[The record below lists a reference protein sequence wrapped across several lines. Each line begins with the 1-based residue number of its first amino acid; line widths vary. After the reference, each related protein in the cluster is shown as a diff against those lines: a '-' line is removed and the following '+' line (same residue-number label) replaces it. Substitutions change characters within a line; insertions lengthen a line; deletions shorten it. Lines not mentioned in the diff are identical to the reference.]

1 MYFLMGTGN
10 GYEHIYCEY
19 FLSED
24 KGEYVSR
31 PYYTYLDYEAGETG
45 LPGYGLYYKFT
56 PAKAGTLKIT
66 VWVNKG
72 NRKTFVVKGS
82 TGVPLTPYV
91 DYVCDG
97 YVNGQNSNT
106 DQPKIDEE
114 TGEQAVDN
122 EGNPVWIQ
130 HPTYFTADEMPN
142 GVVFLPSP
150 PDTTSILFISDYA
163 QYMWGKTIRNTERG
177 QEAIDH
183 VVTSVSEM
191 AALFSKPFGMT
202 ISREATPAIYKMLLK
217 AIPTLRLSAVHP
229 KETYMRKRPYVR
241 MNETTPVPQ
250 EEEELRNSGSYPSG
264 HAIRGWGMALL
275 LAEINP
281 AAQDALLKLGYEW
294 GESRV
299 ILGYHWQTDV
309 DAAITLASASYA
321 RLHTSQEFLDDMAKA
336 REEYARLSK
345 NQAH

>member
-1 MYFLMGTGN
+1 MKRIL
-10 GYEHIYCEY
+10 
-19 FLSED
+19 
-24 KGEYVSR
+24 
-31 PYYTYLDYEAGETG
+31 
-45 LPGYGLYYKFT
+45 
-56 PAKAGTLKIT
+56 IT
-66 VWVNKG
+66 VFAAVIAAVN
-72 NRKTFVVKGS
+72 
-82 TGVPLTPYV
+82 
-91 DYVCDG
+91 
-97 YVNGQNSNT
+97 VNAQFRS
-106 DQPKIDEE
+106 
-114 TGEQAVDN
+114 
-122 EGNPVWIQ
+122 
-130 HPTYFTADEMPN
+130 TYFTADEMPN

-163 QYMWGKTIRNTERG
+163 LYMWGKTIRNTERG

-299 ILGYHWQTDV
+299 ILGYHWQTDI
-309 DAAITLASASYA
+309 DAAIALASASYA
-321 RLHTSQEFLDDMAKA
+321 RLHTSLEFLDDMAKA

-345 NQAH
+345 NQTR

>member
-1 MYFLMGTGN
+1 MKRILIALFAAV
-10 GYEHIYCEY
+10 I
-19 FLSED
+19 
-24 KGEYVSR
+24 
-31 PYYTYLDYEAGETG
+31 A
-45 LPGYGLYYKFT
+45 
-56 PAKAGTLKIT
+56 A
-66 VWVNKG
+66 VN
-72 NRKTFVVKGS
+72 
-82 TGVPLTPYV
+82 
-91 DYVCDG
+91 
-97 YVNGQNSNT
+97 VNAQFRS
-106 DQPKIDEE
+106 
-114 TGEQAVDN
+114 
-122 EGNPVWIQ
+122 
-130 HPTYFTADEMPN
+130 TYFTADEMPN

-202 ISREATPAIYKMLLK
+202 ISRETTPAIYKMLLK

-264 HAIRGWGMALL
+264 HTIRGWGMALL

>member
-1 MYFLMGTGN
+1 MKRILIALFAAVIAAIN
-10 GYEHIYCEY
+10 
-19 FLSED
+19 
-24 KGEYVSR
+24 
-31 PYYTYLDYEAGETG
+31 
-45 LPGYGLYYKFT
+45 
-56 PAKAGTLKIT
+56 
-66 VWVNKG
+66 VNAQF
-72 NRKTFVVKGS
+72 RS
-82 TGVPLTPYV
+82 
-91 DYVCDG
+91 
-97 YVNGQNSNT
+97 
-106 DQPKIDEE
+106 
-114 TGEQAVDN
+114 
-122 EGNPVWIQ
+122 
-130 HPTYFTADEMPN
+130 TYFTADEMPN

-202 ISREATPAIYKMLLK
+202 ISRETTPAIYKMLLK

-299 ILGYHWQTDV
+299 ILGYHWQTDI
-309 DAAITLASASYA
+309 DAAIALASASYA

-345 NQAH
+345 NQTR

>member
-1 MYFLMGTGN
+1 MKRIL
-10 GYEHIYCEY
+10 
-19 FLSED
+19 
-24 KGEYVSR
+24 
-31 PYYTYLDYEAGETG
+31 
-45 LPGYGLYYKFT
+45 
-56 PAKAGTLKIT
+56 IT
-66 VWVNKG
+66 VFAAVIAAVN
-72 NRKTFVVKGS
+72 
-82 TGVPLTPYV
+82 
-91 DYVCDG
+91 
-97 YVNGQNSNT
+97 VNAQFRS
-106 DQPKIDEE
+106 
-114 TGEQAVDN
+114 
-122 EGNPVWIQ
+122 
-130 HPTYFTADEMPN
+130 TYFTADEMPN

-202 ISREATPAIYKMLLK
+202 ISRETTPAIYKMLLK

-241 MNETTPVPQ
+241 MNETSPVPQ

-299 ILGYHWQTDV
+299 ILGYHWQTDI
-309 DAAITLASASYA
+309 DAAIALASASYA

-345 NQAH
+345 NQTR

>member
-1 MYFLMGTGN
+1 MKRIL
-10 GYEHIYCEY
+10 
-19 FLSED
+19 
-24 KGEYVSR
+24 
-31 PYYTYLDYEAGETG
+31 
-45 LPGYGLYYKFT
+45 
-56 PAKAGTLKIT
+56 IT
-66 VWVNKG
+66 VFAAVIAAVN
-72 NRKTFVVKGS
+72 
-82 TGVPLTPYV
+82 
-91 DYVCDG
+91 
-97 YVNGQNSNT
+97 VNAQFRS
-106 DQPKIDEE
+106 
-114 TGEQAVDN
+114 
-122 EGNPVWIQ
+122 
-130 HPTYFTADEMPN
+130 TYFTADEMPN

-264 HAIRGWGMALL
+264 HTIRGWGMALL

-299 ILGYHWQTDV
+299 ILGYHWQTDI
-309 DAAITLASASYA
+309 DAAIALASASYA

-345 NQAH
+345 NQAR

>member
-1 MYFLMGTGN
+1 MKRIL
-10 GYEHIYCEY
+10 
-19 FLSED
+19 
-24 KGEYVSR
+24 
-31 PYYTYLDYEAGETG
+31 
-45 LPGYGLYYKFT
+45 
-56 PAKAGTLKIT
+56 IT
-66 VWVNKG
+66 VFAAVIAAVN
-72 NRKTFVVKGS
+72 
-82 TGVPLTPYV
+82 
-91 DYVCDG
+91 
-97 YVNGQNSNT
+97 VNAQFRS
-106 DQPKIDEE
+106 
-114 TGEQAVDN
+114 
-122 EGNPVWIQ
+122 
-130 HPTYFTADEMPN
+130 TYFTADEMPN

-191 AALFSKPFGMT
+191 ATLFSKPFGMT

-299 ILGYHWQTDV
+299 ILGYHWQTDI
-309 DAAITLASASYA
+309 DAAIALASASYA
-321 RLHTSQEFLDDMAKA
+321 RLHTSQEFLDDIAKA

-345 NQAH
+345 NQTR

>member
-1 MYFLMGTGN
+1 MKRIL
-10 GYEHIYCEY
+10 
-19 FLSED
+19 
-24 KGEYVSR
+24 
-31 PYYTYLDYEAGETG
+31 
-45 LPGYGLYYKFT
+45 
-56 PAKAGTLKIT
+56 IT
-66 VWVNKG
+66 VFAAVIAAVN
-72 NRKTFVVKGS
+72 
-82 TGVPLTPYV
+82 
-91 DYVCDG
+91 
-97 YVNGQNSNT
+97 VNAQFRS
-106 DQPKIDEE
+106 
-114 TGEQAVDN
+114 
-122 EGNPVWIQ
+122 
-130 HPTYFTADEMPN
+130 TYFTADEMPN

-202 ISREATPAIYKMLLK
+202 ISRETTPAIYKMLLK

-299 ILGYHWQTDV
+299 ILGYHWQTDI
-309 DAAITLASASYA
+309 DAAIALASASYA

-345 NQAH
+345 NQTH

>member
-1 MYFLMGTGN
+1 MKRILIALFAAV
-10 GYEHIYCEY
+10 I
-19 FLSED
+19 
-24 KGEYVSR
+24 
-31 PYYTYLDYEAGETG
+31 A
-45 LPGYGLYYKFT
+45 
-56 PAKAGTLKIT
+56 A
-66 VWVNKG
+66 VN
-72 NRKTFVVKGS
+72 
-82 TGVPLTPYV
+82 
-91 DYVCDG
+91 
-97 YVNGQNSNT
+97 VNAQFRS
-106 DQPKIDEE
+106 
-114 TGEQAVDN
+114 
-122 EGNPVWIQ
+122 
-130 HPTYFTADEMPN
+130 TYFTADEMPN

-202 ISREATPAIYKMLLK
+202 ISRETTPAIYKMLLK

-264 HAIRGWGMALL
+264 HTIRGWGMALL

-299 ILGYHWQTDV
+299 ILGYHWQTDI
-309 DAAITLASASYA
+309 DAAIALASASYA

>member
-1 MYFLMGTGN
+1 MKRIL
-10 GYEHIYCEY
+10 
-19 FLSED
+19 
-24 KGEYVSR
+24 
-31 PYYTYLDYEAGETG
+31 
-45 LPGYGLYYKFT
+45 
-56 PAKAGTLKIT
+56 IT
-66 VWVNKG
+66 VFAAVIAAVN
-72 NRKTFVVKGS
+72 
-82 TGVPLTPYV
+82 
-91 DYVCDG
+91 
-97 YVNGQNSNT
+97 VNAQFRS
-106 DQPKIDEE
+106 
-114 TGEQAVDN
+114 
-122 EGNPVWIQ
+122 
-130 HPTYFTADEMPN
+130 TYFTADEMPN

-177 QEAIDH
+177 QEAIEH

-191 AALFSKPFGMT
+191 ATLFSKPFGMT

-299 ILGYHWQTDV
+299 ILGYHWQTDI
-309 DAAITLASASYA
+309 DAAIALASASYA

-345 NQAH
+345 NQTR

>member
-1 MYFLMGTGN
+1 MKRIL
-10 GYEHIYCEY
+10 
-19 FLSED
+19 
-24 KGEYVSR
+24 
-31 PYYTYLDYEAGETG
+31 
-45 LPGYGLYYKFT
+45 
-56 PAKAGTLKIT
+56 IT
-66 VWVNKG
+66 VFAAVIAAVN
-72 NRKTFVVKGS
+72 
-82 TGVPLTPYV
+82 
-91 DYVCDG
+91 
-97 YVNGQNSNT
+97 VNAQFRS
-106 DQPKIDEE
+106 
-114 TGEQAVDN
+114 
-122 EGNPVWIQ
+122 
-130 HPTYFTADEMPN
+130 TYFTADEMPN

-299 ILGYHWQTDV
+299 ILGYHWQTDI
-309 DAAITLASASYA
+309 DAAIALASASYA

-345 NQAH
+345 NQTR

>member
-1 MYFLMGTGN
+1 MKRILIALFAAV
-10 GYEHIYCEY
+10 I
-19 FLSED
+19 
-24 KGEYVSR
+24 
-31 PYYTYLDYEAGETG
+31 A
-45 LPGYGLYYKFT
+45 
-56 PAKAGTLKIT
+56 A
-66 VWVNKG
+66 VN
-72 NRKTFVVKGS
+72 
-82 TGVPLTPYV
+82 
-91 DYVCDG
+91 
-97 YVNGQNSNT
+97 VNAQFRS
-106 DQPKIDEE
+106 
-114 TGEQAVDN
+114 
-122 EGNPVWIQ
+122 
-130 HPTYFTADEMPN
+130 TYFTADEMPN

-299 ILGYHWQTDV
+299 ILGYHWQTDI
-309 DAAITLASASYA
+309 DAAIALASASYA

-345 NQAH
+345 NQAR

>member
-1 MYFLMGTGN
+1 MKRIL
-10 GYEHIYCEY
+10 
-19 FLSED
+19 
-24 KGEYVSR
+24 
-31 PYYTYLDYEAGETG
+31 
-45 LPGYGLYYKFT
+45 
-56 PAKAGTLKIT
+56 IT
-66 VWVNKG
+66 VFAAVIAAVN
-72 NRKTFVVKGS
+72 
-82 TGVPLTPYV
+82 
-91 DYVCDG
+91 
-97 YVNGQNSNT
+97 VNAQFRS
-106 DQPKIDEE
+106 
-114 TGEQAVDN
+114 
-122 EGNPVWIQ
+122 
-130 HPTYFTADEMPN
+130 TYFTADEMPN

-250 EEEELRNSGSYPSG
+250 EEEELRNSGSYHSG

-275 LAEINP
+275 LSEVNP
-281 AAQDALLKLGYEW
+281 AAQDALMRLGYEW
-294 GESRV
+294 GQSRV
-299 ILGYHWQTDV
+299 ILGYHWQSDV
-309 DAAITLASASYA
+309 NASIALASACYA
-321 RLHTSQEFLDDMAKA
+321 RLHTSKEFLDDMEKA
-336 REEYARLSK
+336 REEYERLSK
-345 NQAH
+345 NAQP

>member
-1 MYFLMGTGN
+1 MKRIL
-10 GYEHIYCEY
+10 
-19 FLSED
+19 
-24 KGEYVSR
+24 
-31 PYYTYLDYEAGETG
+31 
-45 LPGYGLYYKFT
+45 
-56 PAKAGTLKIT
+56 IT
-66 VWVNKG
+66 VFAAVIAAVN
-72 NRKTFVVKGS
+72 
-82 TGVPLTPYV
+82 
-91 DYVCDG
+91 
-97 YVNGQNSNT
+97 VNAQFRS
-106 DQPKIDEE
+106 
-114 TGEQAVDN
+114 
-122 EGNPVWIQ
+122 
-130 HPTYFTADEMPN
+130 TYFTADEMPN

-202 ISREATPAIYKMLLK
+202 ISREATPAIYKMRLK

-299 ILGYHWQTDV
+299 ILGYHWQTDI
-309 DAAITLASASYA
+309 DAAIALASASYA

-345 NQAH
+345 NQTR

>member
-1 MYFLMGTGN
+1 MKRIL
-10 GYEHIYCEY
+10 
-19 FLSED
+19 
-24 KGEYVSR
+24 
-31 PYYTYLDYEAGETG
+31 
-45 LPGYGLYYKFT
+45 
-56 PAKAGTLKIT
+56 IT
-66 VWVNKG
+66 VFAAVIAAVN
-72 NRKTFVVKGS
+72 
-82 TGVPLTPYV
+82 
-91 DYVCDG
+91 
-97 YVNGQNSNT
+97 VNAQFRS
-106 DQPKIDEE
+106 
-114 TGEQAVDN
+114 
-122 EGNPVWIQ
+122 
-130 HPTYFTADEMPN
+130 TYFTADEMPN

-163 QYMWGKTIRNTERG
+163 QYIWGKTIRNTERG

-191 AALFSKPFGMT
+191 ATLFSKPFGMT

-299 ILGYHWQTDV
+299 ILGYHWQTDI
-309 DAAITLASASYA
+309 DAAIALASASYA

-345 NQAH
+345 NQTR

>member
-1 MYFLMGTGN
+1 MKRIL
-10 GYEHIYCEY
+10 
-19 FLSED
+19 
-24 KGEYVSR
+24 
-31 PYYTYLDYEAGETG
+31 
-45 LPGYGLYYKFT
+45 
-56 PAKAGTLKIT
+56 IT
-66 VWVNKG
+66 VFAAVIAAVN
-72 NRKTFVVKGS
+72 
-82 TGVPLTPYV
+82 
-91 DYVCDG
+91 
-97 YVNGQNSNT
+97 VNAKFRS
-106 DQPKIDEE
+106 
-114 TGEQAVDN
+114 
-122 EGNPVWIQ
+122 
-130 HPTYFTADEMPN
+130 TYFTADEMPN

-299 ILGYHWQTDV
+299 ILGYHWQTDI
-309 DAAITLASASYA
+309 DAAIALASASYA

>member
-1 MYFLMGTGN
+1 MKRILIALFAAV
-10 GYEHIYCEY
+10 I
-19 FLSED
+19 
-24 KGEYVSR
+24 
-31 PYYTYLDYEAGETG
+31 A
-45 LPGYGLYYKFT
+45 
-56 PAKAGTLKIT
+56 A
-66 VWVNKG
+66 VN
-72 NRKTFVVKGS
+72 
-82 TGVPLTPYV
+82 
-91 DYVCDG
+91 
-97 YVNGQNSNT
+97 VNAQFRS
-106 DQPKIDEE
+106 
-114 TGEQAVDN
+114 
-122 EGNPVWIQ
+122 
-130 HPTYFTADEMPN
+130 TYFTADEMPN

-163 QYMWGKTIRNTERG
+163 QYMWGKSIRNTERG

-299 ILGYHWQTDV
+299 ILGYHWQTDI
-309 DAAITLASASYA
+309 DAAIALASASYA

>member
-1 MYFLMGTGN
+1 MKRIL
-10 GYEHIYCEY
+10 
-19 FLSED
+19 
-24 KGEYVSR
+24 
-31 PYYTYLDYEAGETG
+31 
-45 LPGYGLYYKFT
+45 
-56 PAKAGTLKIT
+56 IT
-66 VWVNKG
+66 VFAAVIAAVN
-72 NRKTFVVKGS
+72 
-82 TGVPLTPYV
+82 
-91 DYVCDG
+91 
-97 YVNGQNSNT
+97 VNAQFRS
-106 DQPKIDEE
+106 
-114 TGEQAVDN
+114 
-122 EGNPVWIQ
+122 
-130 HPTYFTADEMPN
+130 TYFTADEMPN

-281 AAQDALLKLGYEW
+281 VAQDALLKLGYEW

-299 ILGYHWQTDV
+299 ILGYHWQTDI
-309 DAAITLASASYA
+309 DAAIALASASYA

-345 NQAH
+345 NQTR

>member
-1 MYFLMGTGN
+1 MST
-10 GYEHIYCEY
+10 
-19 FLSED
+19 LSL
-24 KGEYVSR
+24 GAPIS
-31 PYYTYLDYEAGETG
+31 
-45 LPGYGLYYKFT
+45 
-56 PAKAGTLKIT
+56 
-66 VWVNKG
+66 
-72 NRKTFVVKGS
+72 
-82 TGVPLTPYV
+82 PLT
-91 DYVCDG
+91 
-97 YVNGQNSNT
+97 
-106 DQPKIDEE
+106 
-114 TGEQAVDN
+114 
-122 EGNPVWIQ
+122 
-130 HPTYFTADEMPN
+130 MPN

-264 HAIRGWGMALL
+264 HTIRGWGMALL

-294 GESRV
+294 GKSRV

-345 NQAH
+345 NQTR

>member
-1 MYFLMGTGN
+1 MKRILIALFAAV
-10 GYEHIYCEY
+10 I
-19 FLSED
+19 
-24 KGEYVSR
+24 
-31 PYYTYLDYEAGETG
+31 A
-45 LPGYGLYYKFT
+45 
-56 PAKAGTLKIT
+56 A
-66 VWVNKG
+66 VN
-72 NRKTFVVKGS
+72 
-82 TGVPLTPYV
+82 
-91 DYVCDG
+91 
-97 YVNGQNSNT
+97 VNAQFRS
-106 DQPKIDEE
+106 
-114 TGEQAVDN
+114 
-122 EGNPVWIQ
+122 
-130 HPTYFTADEMPN
+130 TYFTADEMPN

-202 ISREATPAIYKMLLK
+202 ISRETTPAIYKMLLK

-264 HAIRGWGMALL
+264 HTIRGWGMALL

-294 GESRV
+294 GKSRV

-345 NQAH
+345 NQTR

>member
-1 MYFLMGTGN
+1 MKRIL
-10 GYEHIYCEY
+10 
-19 FLSED
+19 
-24 KGEYVSR
+24 
-31 PYYTYLDYEAGETG
+31 
-45 LPGYGLYYKFT
+45 
-56 PAKAGTLKIT
+56 IT
-66 VWVNKG
+66 VFAAVIAAVN
-72 NRKTFVVKGS
+72 
-82 TGVPLTPYV
+82 
-91 DYVCDG
+91 
-97 YVNGQNSNT
+97 VNAQFRS
-106 DQPKIDEE
+106 
-114 TGEQAVDN
+114 
-122 EGNPVWIQ
+122 
-130 HPTYFTADEMPN
+130 TYFTADEMPN

-202 ISREATPAIYKMLLK
+202 ISRETTPAIYKMLLK

-299 ILGYHWQTDV
+299 ILGYHWQTDI
-309 DAAITLASASYA
+309 DAAIALASASYA

-345 NQAH
+345 NQAR

>member
-1 MYFLMGTGN
+1 MKRIL
-10 GYEHIYCEY
+10 
-19 FLSED
+19 
-24 KGEYVSR
+24 
-31 PYYTYLDYEAGETG
+31 
-45 LPGYGLYYKFT
+45 
-56 PAKAGTLKIT
+56 IT
-66 VWVNKG
+66 VFAAVIAAINVNAQF
-72 NRKTFVVKGS
+72 RS
-82 TGVPLTPYV
+82 
-91 DYVCDG
+91 
-97 YVNGQNSNT
+97 
-106 DQPKIDEE
+106 
-114 TGEQAVDN
+114 
-122 EGNPVWIQ
+122 
-130 HPTYFTADEMPN
+130 TYFTADEMPN

-299 ILGYHWQTDV
+299 ILGYHWQTDI
-309 DAAITLASASYA
+309 DAAIALASASYA

-345 NQAH
+345 NQTR

>member
-1 MYFLMGTGN
+1 MKRILIALFAAV
-10 GYEHIYCEY
+10 I
-19 FLSED
+19 
-24 KGEYVSR
+24 
-31 PYYTYLDYEAGETG
+31 A
-45 LPGYGLYYKFT
+45 
-56 PAKAGTLKIT
+56 A
-66 VWVNKG
+66 VN
-72 NRKTFVVKGS
+72 
-82 TGVPLTPYV
+82 
-91 DYVCDG
+91 
-97 YVNGQNSNT
+97 VNAQFRS
-106 DQPKIDEE
+106 
-114 TGEQAVDN
+114 
-122 EGNPVWIQ
+122 
-130 HPTYFTADEMPN
+130 TYFTADEMPN

-202 ISREATPAIYKMLLK
+202 ISRETTPAIYKMLLK

-299 ILGYHWQTDV
+299 ILGYHWQTDI
-309 DAAITLASASYA
+309 DAAIALASASYA

-345 NQAH
+345 NQAR

>member
-1 MYFLMGTGN
+1 MKRIL
-10 GYEHIYCEY
+10 
-19 FLSED
+19 
-24 KGEYVSR
+24 
-31 PYYTYLDYEAGETG
+31 
-45 LPGYGLYYKFT
+45 
-56 PAKAGTLKIT
+56 IT
-66 VWVNKG
+66 VFAAVIAAVN
-72 NRKTFVVKGS
+72 
-82 TGVPLTPYV
+82 
-91 DYVCDG
+91 
-97 YVNGQNSNT
+97 VNAQFRS
-106 DQPKIDEE
+106 
-114 TGEQAVDN
+114 
-122 EGNPVWIQ
+122 
-130 HPTYFTADEMPN
+130 TYFTADEMPN

-299 ILGYHWQTDV
+299 ILGYHWQTDI
-309 DAAITLASASYA
+309 DAAIALASASYA
-321 RLHTSQEFLDDMAKA
+321 RLHTSQEFLDDIAKA

-345 NQAH
+345 NQTR

>member
-1 MYFLMGTGN
+1 MKRIL
-10 GYEHIYCEY
+10 
-19 FLSED
+19 
-24 KGEYVSR
+24 
-31 PYYTYLDYEAGETG
+31 
-45 LPGYGLYYKFT
+45 
-56 PAKAGTLKIT
+56 IT
-66 VWVNKG
+66 VFAAVIAAVN
-72 NRKTFVVKGS
+72 
-82 TGVPLTPYV
+82 
-91 DYVCDG
+91 
-97 YVNGQNSNT
+97 VNAQFRS
-106 DQPKIDEE
+106 
-114 TGEQAVDN
+114 
-122 EGNPVWIQ
+122 
-130 HPTYFTADEMPN
+130 TYFTADEMPN

-191 AALFSKPFGMT
+191 ATLFSKPFGMT

-264 HAIRGWGMALL
+264 HTIRGWGMALL

-299 ILGYHWQTDV
+299 ILGYHWQTDI
-309 DAAITLASASYA
+309 DAAIALASASYA

-345 NQAH
+345 NQTR

>member
-1 MYFLMGTGN
+1 MKRIL
-10 GYEHIYCEY
+10 
-19 FLSED
+19 
-24 KGEYVSR
+24 
-31 PYYTYLDYEAGETG
+31 
-45 LPGYGLYYKFT
+45 
-56 PAKAGTLKIT
+56 IT
-66 VWVNKG
+66 VFAAVIAAVN
-72 NRKTFVVKGS
+72 
-82 TGVPLTPYV
+82 
-91 DYVCDG
+91 
-97 YVNGQNSNT
+97 VNAQFRS
-106 DQPKIDEE
+106 
-114 TGEQAVDN
+114 
-122 EGNPVWIQ
+122 
-130 HPTYFTADEMPN
+130 TYFTADEMPN

-177 QEAIDH
+177 QKAIDH

-299 ILGYHWQTDV
+299 ILGYHWQTDI
-309 DAAITLASASYA
+309 DAAIALASASYA

-345 NQAH
+345 NQTR